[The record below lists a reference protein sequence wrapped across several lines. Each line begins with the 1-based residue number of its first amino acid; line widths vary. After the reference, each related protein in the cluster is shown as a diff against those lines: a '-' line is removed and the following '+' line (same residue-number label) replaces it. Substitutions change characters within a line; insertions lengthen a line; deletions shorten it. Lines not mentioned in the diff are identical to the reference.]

1 MNKSPLRM
9 VAAPLPQ
16 RRAAPPTVE
25 EVRPRR
31 PDSSNLHPAS
41 IRGRETTGDSGD
53 RETVVSADLDGD
65 RLTLQQQVCFTLS
78 VASREVVSLYRPLL
92 EPLGLTHPQYLVMV
106 TLWGTEGPISVKRLS
121 RLVQLEAPTLSPLLK
136 RLESAGLVERQR
148 DPSDERSL
156 LVTLTE
162 RGAALRARAAQVPAT
177 VISRLG
183 MSIEQ
188 IEALQDALT
197 DVIAHARAHGDQA
210 ANGSV

>member
-65 RLTLQQQVCFTLS
+65 RLTLEQQVCFTLA

-106 TLWGTEGPISVKRLS
+106 TLWDTQGPISVKQLS
-121 RLVQLEAPTLSPLLK
+121 QLLQLDPPSLSPLLK
-136 RLESAGLVERQR
+136 RLQTAGLVERQR
-148 DPSDERSL
+148 DPADERS
-156 LVTLTE
+156 VRISLTE
-162 RGAALRARAAQVPAT
+162 RGWQLRERAASVPTTIIA
-177 VISRLG
+177 RLG
-183 MSIEQ
+183 IDLAELES
-188 IEALQDALT
+188 LQDALN
-197 DVIAHARAHGDQA
+197 DVIERAKVLNDGPVPA
-210 ANGSV
+210 AD